1 MNLRSIVNTFCGLL
15 LVAFLAT
22 GKPAYADGAM
32 VTVAHAQG
40 ETDVPL
46 KPRTVLTFD
55 LSALDTLNVLEES
68 VDGIPEI
75 ALPELLLQFR
85 DLPKIGSMFEPD
97 FEAVN
102 AMEPDLII
110 ISGRAAPK
118 FAELSA
124 MAPTIDLTVRQD
136 HFLEDVFRNI
146 RVLGAIFDKSEK
158 AIAEIEGLKESMASL
173 LALSAKAGN
182 GLLIMTNGA
191 RMSTYGPSSRF
202 GILFHEFG
210 VVPADENI
218 KAGNHGQP
226 VSFEYIL
233 ETDPDWLFVI
243 DRDSAIGQS
252 GAAAQALLDNDLIHQ
267 TRAWKKDQIVYL
279 DSASWYLVNAGIASL
294 HNNLKQL
301 AQRFVAVSGS

>member
-1 MNLRSIVNTFCGLL
+1 MSLRSIVSTFCGLL
-15 LVAFLAT
+15 LVAFSVA
-22 GKPAYADGAM
+22 GAPAYADGAV

-55 LSALDTLNVLEES
+55 LSALDTLNVLEEP
-68 VDGIPEI
+68 VEGIPEI
-75 ALPELLLQFR
+75 ALPEILAQFGE
-85 DLPKIGSMFEPD
+85 LPKIGSMFEPD
-97 FEAVN
+97 FEAIN

-136 HFLEDVFRNI
+136 HFLADVFRNI
-146 RVLGAIFDKSEK
+146 RVLGTIFDKPEK
-158 AIAEIEGLKESMASL
+158 ATAEIEGLKESMASL
-173 LALSAKAGN
+173 QALSAKVGN

-191 RMSTYGPSSRF
+191 RMSTYGPNSRF
-202 GILFHEFG
+202 GILFNEFG

-252 GAAAQALLDNDLIHQ
+252 GAAAEALLDNDLIHQ
-267 TRAWKKDQIVYL
+267 TSAWKKDQIVYL
-279 DSASWYLVNAGIASL
+279 DSASWYLVNAGIESL
-294 HNNLKQL
+294 HRNIKQL